1 MKIFIYNI
9 KELEE
14 IMKFYESVPSE
25 MDLYNM
31 FLSKL
36 KLKYEVV
43 NDINECDIA
52 FIPIDFIKLIYG
64 YISPDKHHVL
74 YNTYL
79 KNYDKY
85 SDLTPKVQPPTFGVG
100 HKDNFIKFF
109 WNNFVKNNINSDLK
123 IPHFILYSYVLF
135 EISFEPIDHNIF
147 ILSYE
152 DEVSFF
158 NTTTTFKIG
167 THDRMIT
174 VPYVLNEKPLN
185 SFPTITK
192 IISCEKTRE
201 LTFIGAL
208 YSDSSEDRP
217 LINRVRNF
225 ILYLNSEVYIGD
237 MSNIEQELMNTKYLF
252 VLRGDTPTRVSFYQ
266 SLVYNI
272 VPIIFEEEL
281 SLYQKIFTKDI
292 DLKESCLVLPNK
304 DGMSDIE
311 YSKIVDNILHEE
323 LLDPNN
329 YFNKIKNHERLFNQI
344 NYFSDECLPIDISME
359 KIKFN
364 YSNRLVS

>member
-1 MKIFIYNI
+1 
-9 KELEE
+9 
-14 IMKFYESVPSE
+14 
-25 MDLYNM
+25 
-31 FLSKL
+31 
-36 KLKYEVV
+36 
-43 NDINECDIA
+43 
-52 FIPIDFIKLIYG
+52 
-64 YISPDKHHVL
+64 
-74 YNTYL
+74 
-79 KNYDKY
+79 
-85 SDLTPKVQPPTFGVG
+85 VQPPTFGVG

-135 EISFEPIDHNIF
+135 EISFEPIDKNIF

-174 VPYVLNEKPLN
+174 IPYVLNENIARSLFN
-185 SFPTITK
+185 MEK
-192 IISCEKTRE
+192 IVSCEKTRE

-208 YSDSSEDRP
+208 YSDNSEDRP
-217 LINRVRNF
+217 LIKRIRNF
-225 ILYLNSEVYIGD
+225 ILLLNSEVYIGN
-237 MSNIEQELMNTKYLF
+237 MSNINQELMNTKYLF
-252 VLRGDTPTRVSFYQ
+252 VLRGDTPTRVCFYQ
-266 SLVYNI
+266 CLVYNI
-272 VPIIFEEEL
+272 VPVIFEEEL

-304 DGMSDIE
+304 NGMSDIE

-344 NYFSDECLPIDISME
+344 NYFSDECLPIEISME

-364 YSNRLVS
+364 YSNRLDL

>member
-25 MDLYNM
+25 MDLYDM
-31 FLSKL
+31 FLGKL

-43 NDINECDIA
+43 NDINESDIA
-52 FIPIDFIKLIYG
+52 FVPIDFIKLIYG
-64 YISPDKHHVL
+64 RITHINHHIL
-74 YNTYL
+74 YTHL

-135 EISFEPIDHNIF
+135 EISFEPIDNNIF

-174 VPYVLNEKPLN
+174 IPYVLNENN
-185 SFPTITK
+185 SRSLSNMEK
-192 IISCEKTRE
+192 IINCEKTRE

-208 YSDSSEDRP
+208 YSDNSEDRP
-217 LINRVRNF
+217 LIKRIRDF
-225 ILYLNSEVYIGD
+225 ILLLNSEVYIGN
-237 MSNIEQELMNTKYLF
+237 MSNINQELMNTKYLF
-252 VLRGDTPTRVSFYQ
+252 VLRGDTPTRVCFYQ
-266 SLVYNI
+266 CLVYNI
-272 VPIIFEEEL
+272 VPVIFEEEL

-292 DLKESCLVLPNK
+292 NLKESCLILPNK

-311 YSKIVDNILHEE
+311 YSKIVDNILNKE

-344 NYFSDECLPIDISME
+344 NYFSDECLPIEISME

-364 YSNRLVS
+364 YSNRLNL

>member
-1 MKIFIYNI
+1 MKIFIYYI

-14 IMKFYESVPSE
+14 IMKFYKSVPSE
-25 MDLYNM
+25 MDLYDM

-43 NDINECDIA
+43 NDINESDIA

-64 YISPDKHHVL
+64 SITHENHHIL
-74 YNTYL
+74 YTQLKTYD
-79 KNYDKY
+79 NY
-85 SDLTPKVQPPTFGVG
+85 SDLTPTVQPPTFGVG

-109 WNNFVKNNINSDLK
+109 WNNFVKHNIKSDLK

-135 EISFEPIDHNIF
+135 EISFEPIDKNIF

-158 NTTTTFKIG
+158 NTTTTFKMG
-167 THDRMIT
+167 TDNRMIMI
-174 VPYVLNEKPLN
+174 PYVLNGKPIN
-185 SFPTITK
+185 SFPTMTK

-201 LTFIGAL
+201 LTFIGSL
-208 YSDSSEDRP
+208 YSDNSEDRP

-225 ILYLNSEVYIGD
+225 ILNLNYEVYIGD

-311 YSKIVDNILHEE
+311 YSKIVDKILNKE

-329 YFNKIKNHERLFNQI
+329 YFNKIKNHEILFNQI